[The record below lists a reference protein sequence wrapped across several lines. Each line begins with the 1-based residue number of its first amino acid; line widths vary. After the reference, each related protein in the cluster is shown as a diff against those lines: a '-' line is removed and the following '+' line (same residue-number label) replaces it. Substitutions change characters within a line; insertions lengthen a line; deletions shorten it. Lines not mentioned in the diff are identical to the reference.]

1 MKATKILTILS
12 MVTVC
17 LFLFSCAP
25 KDADIQKS
33 IAEKMATMPS
43 MAGLTATVNEGV
55 VTLSGEC
62 KDNDCKTSC
71 ETMVKGIKGVKSVV
85 NNCTIPPPPAPVTIN
100 PDATLITAVQNVLA
114 NYPGVSSNVSLGVVT
129 LTGEIKKSNL
139 MPLMQ
144 SIQALQPKKVE
155 NKLIIK

>member
-1 MKATKILTILS
+1 MKATKIMTILS

-25 KDADIQKS
+25 KDTDIQKS
-33 IAEKMATMPS
+33 ISEKMATMPAMS
-43 MAGLTATVNEGV
+43 GLTTTVKEGI
-55 VTLSGEC
+55 VTISGEC
-62 KDNDCKTSC
+62 KDNTCKTSC

-85 NNCTIPPPPAPVTIN
+85 NNCTIPPPPAPVVIN
-100 PDATLITAVQNVLA
+100 PDATLITAVQGVLN
-114 NYPGVSSNVSLGVVT
+114 NYPGVTANVSLGVVT
-129 LTGEIKKSNL
+129 LTGEIKKNNL

-144 SIQALQPKKVE
+144 SIQTLKPKKVE